1 MRFHQFLSSIRCT
14 TGLVALGLSATCA
27 AFGVASAAPETL
39 QQPNVQPYHN
49 DWGFNQS
56 GMDTTTRPGDDFFK
70 YANGHYLEELHIP
83 DDMSSYGPFR
93 ILFELSQARQKNIL
107 DDLSSRHNGE
117 THDERAKLAT
127 YYTSYLDQD
136 AVDRRGM
143 SPLQT
148 DLTTIQRV
156 TSREALARV
165 FGQAP
170 HSLMFSTFALG
181 IEQDQR
187 DPTRYMLMLDQG
199 MSIGVSGGLGLPD
212 ISYYLDPKLAPKK
225 TAYRSYVA
233 RMLKLMQWSDE
244 QKAADNVVAL
254 ETALAQ
260 VEAPRD
266 QTRDPL
272 KMFNPMP
279 VKALMHKAPDV
290 DWKGLLIA
298 AGLPEKGLE
307 ERTIDVREP
316 DAIAAMGR
324 VLAKAEIHTVQ
335 AWLAFHLAD
344 NAAPYLSHDFSDASF
359 DFNGRTLTGV
369 STQPV
374 RWKRAVSAVN
384 TAMGWALGRE
394 YVARYFPPEAKQQIT
409 SLVGELK
416 TAFQWRLQHNSW
428 MDEETRHKALVKLDH
443 FAIQVGYP
451 KKWRDYSSLDVQPG
465 DVYGN
470 AARGV
475 AFEWQHQLSQLDRPV
490 DRDEWGMT
498 PQTVNAYNDP
508 TMNEIVF
515 PAAILQPPFF
525 DPKGDMA
532 VNYGAIGG
540 VIGHEMSHGFDD
552 QGRHYD
558 EHGRL
563 SDWWSAQSS
572 AAFEKLAKRLGAQYD
587 AQEVL
592 PGLRVNGAMTMGE
605 NIADLGG
612 LNLGLQA
619 YHNLLH
625 GKPSETRYGFTG
637 DQRVFL
643 GWAQA
648 WREKDRLD
656 ALRRQM
662 LSNEHAPAIT
672 RVNIPARN
680 IDEWYD
686 AFEVKPGD
694 KLYLPPEQRV
704 KIW

>member
-1 MRFHQFLSSIRCT
+1 MRFPYSLTSMTYT
-14 TGLVALGLSATCA
+14 TGLVALGLSAT
-27 AFGVASAAPETL
+27 FGAINPAWGNA
-39 QQPNVQPYHN
+39 QPLLAQPYQN
-49 DWGFNQS
+49 DWGFNQA
-56 GMDTTTRPGDDFFK
+56 GMDTAVQPGNDFFK
-70 YANGHYLEELHIP
+70 YANGRYLEKITIP

-93 ILFELSQARQKNIL
+93 ILFELSQARQKQIL
-107 DDLSSRHNGE
+107 EEAAQGRTTAHNE
-117 THDERAKLAT
+117 KDKLGT
-127 YYTSYLDQD
+127 YYASYLDQN
-136 AVDRRGM
+136 AVDKKGAK
-143 SPLQT
+143 PLLSDIAAIRHVT
-148 DLTTIQRV
+148 DHT
-156 TSREALARV
+156 ALAHI
-165 FGQAP
+165 FGQAT
-170 HSLMFSTFALG
+170 HSFMFSTFMLG
-181 IEQDQR
+181 VEQDQR

-212 ISYYLDPKLAPKK
+212 ISYYFDPKLAPKK
-225 TAYRSYVA
+225 KAYRSYIA
-233 RMLKLMQWSDE
+233 RMLSLIKWPQA
-244 QKAADNVVAL
+244 QKAADNIVAL
-254 ETALAQ
+254 ETALAH
-260 VEAPRD
+260 VELPRD

-272 KMFNPMP
+272 KVFNPMS
-279 VKALMHKAPDV
+279 VKTLMAKAPDV
-290 DWKGLLIA
+290 DWKELLIA
-298 AGLPEKGLE
+298 AGLPKEGLE
-307 ERTIDVREP
+307 ERVIDVREP

-324 VLAKAEIHTVQ
+324 VLASTDHHALQ

-344 NAAPYLSHDFSDASF
+344 NAAPYLSHNFSDASF

-369 STQPV
+369 TTQPV
-374 RWKRAVSAVN
+374 RWKRAVSATN
-384 TAMGWALGRE
+384 SAMGWALGHE

-416 TAFQWRLQHNSW
+416 AAFQWRLEHNTW
-428 MDEETRHKALVKLDH
+428 MDQETRQKALVKLDH

-451 KKWRDYSSLDVQPG
+451 KKWRDYRSLNIEPG

-475 AFEWQHQLSQLDRPV
+475 AFEWNYQLSHLDHPV
-490 DRDEWGMT
+490 DRDEWSMT

-587 AQEVL
+587 SQEVL
-592 PGLRVNGAMTMGE
+592 PGLHVNGGMTMGE

-619 YHNLLH
+619 YHNSLH

-648 WREKDRLD
+648 WRQKDRVD

-672 RVNIPARN
+672 RVNIPVRN
-680 IDEWYD
+680 IDNWYD
-686 AFEVKPGD
+686 AFGVKPGE
-694 KLYLPPEQRV
+694 KLYLSPDQRV